1 MAELIALIMEVDRKV
16 SGFTETL
23 DKVGK
28 KMVIMIHEFT
38 TDQTTIPSQFGNM
51 KTEISDIQV

>member
-1 MAELIALIMEVDRKV
+1 MEVDRKV
-16 SGFTETL
+16 SGFSETL
-23 DKVGK
+23 DIKLTK
-28 KMVIMIHEFT
+28 KMVIMIQEFT

>member
-1 MAELIALIMEVDRKV
+1 MEVDRKV
-16 SGFTETL
+16 SGFSETL
-23 DKVGK
+23 DKVDK
-28 KMVIMIHEFT
+28 KMVIMIQEFT